1 MPTMYASWILRV
13 LILEN
18 DLVLCVR
25 QGGGPLHVGVTQFLD
40 MLQLLH

>member
-1 MPTMYASWILRV
+1 MYACWILRV
-13 LILEN
+13 LILTN

-25 QGGGPLHVGVTQFLD
+25 QGGGPLHVGVTQSLD